1 MVRQMVD
8 PRSVITVRTVADEYR
23 VGLERSILTKVGI
36 AVKKLVPLKNKVR
49 ELHEIVISG
58 RAIEMNIQVNGY
70 DPKDKEAIR
79 KVLIATIEATSDSSG

>member
-36 AVKKLVPLKNKVR
+36 AVKKLVPLKKKVM

-58 RAIEMNIQVNGY
+58 KAIQMNIQVNGY

-79 KVLIATIEATSDSSG
+79 KVLIATIEATSDLSG

>member
-36 AVKKLVPLKNKVR
+36 AVKKLVPLKKKVR

-58 RAIEMNIQVNGY
+58 KAIKMNIQVNGY
-70 DPKDKEAIR
+70 DTKDKEAIR

>member
-36 AVKKLVPLKNKVR
+36 AVKKLVPLKKKVR

-58 RAIEMNIQVNGY
+58 KAIKMNIQVNGY